1 MMKKLL
7 VYTFLLGMC
16 LISLQSINAATITV
30 HPGGS
35 IQSAVNHAANGDT
48 IIVYDNNKHAYT
60 YKQSIVINK
69 KLTIK
74 SSGKVTIKAK
84 TSHSSVF
91 TIKQGGAGSSIK
103 NFILSKSN
111 YAILV
116 QNAGNTVISGN
127 KISASLVG
135 VQYTGNIQNS
145 QILKN
150 RITGTN
156 KKYGNGISF
165 QYGSSPYLT
174 SYNTISRNIIRNFL
188 NGILFNSKSAHNIV
202 SANKV
207 YCSGHK
213 GTGIW
218 ATDDSSYMQIVGN
231 TVSGAEDAIAVQQIG
246 SGKANNYLISG
257 NIAKLSNNGFWLH
270 VSNSIISYNFATQNK
285 VSGID
290 ITGNQ
295 NQIIRNKVTNNNVCG
310 IAVGT
315 QRSTDSNSLS
325 SNSLSG
331 NGYGNFYI
339 TGPGKLLKN

>member
-1 MMKKLL
+1 MKKLL
-7 VYTFLLGMC
+7 VYTFLFGMC

-48 IIVYDNNKHAYT
+48 IIVYDKNKHPYT

-74 SSGKVTIKAK
+74 SSGKVTIQAK
-84 TSHSSVF
+84 NSHSSVF
-91 TIKQGGAGSSIK
+91 TVNQGGAGSSIK

-116 QNAGNTVISGN
+116 KNAGNTFISGN

-135 VQYTGNIQNS
+135 IQYTGNIQYS
-145 QILKN
+145 KVLKN

-156 KKYGNGISF
+156 KNYGNGISF
-165 QYGSSPYLT
+165 QYSSCPYLT
-174 SYNTISRNIIRNFL
+174 SNNFISGNIIHNFL
-188 NGILFNSKSAHNIV
+188 NGILFNAKSTNNIV
-202 SANKV
+202 SSNKV
-207 YCSGHK
+207 YCSGYH

-218 ATDDSSYMQIVGN
+218 ATDDSSYMEILGN
-231 TVSGAEDAIAVQQIG
+231 TVSGAEDAIAVQKIG
-246 SGKANNYLISG
+246 SGQANHYLISG
-257 NIAKLSNNGFWLH
+257 NTAKLSKNGFWLH
-270 VSNSIISYNFATQNK
+270 LSYSTISNNLATQNK

-295 NQIIRNKVTNNNVCG
+295 NVIINNLVTKNSICG

-315 QRSTDSNSLS
+315 EKSTDSNALS
-325 SNSLSG
+325 RNSLSG

-339 TGPGKLLKN
+339 TGPGKLIKN

>member
-1 MMKKLL
+1 MKKLL

-35 IQSAVNHAANGDT
+35 IQSAVNQAANGDT

-60 YKQSIVINK
+60 YKESIVVNK
-69 KLTIK
+69 KLAIK
-74 SSGKVTIKAK
+74 SNGKVTIQAK
-84 TSHSSVF
+84 NTKSSVF
-91 TIKQGGAGSSIK
+91 TIKQGGTGSSIK
-103 NFILSKSN
+103 NFVLSKTN

-116 QNAGNTVISGN
+116 QNAGNTFISGN

-135 VQYTGNIQNS
+135 VQYTGNIKKS

-156 KKYGNGISF
+156 KNYGNGISF
-165 QYGSSPYLT
+165 QYDGSSPYLT
-174 SYNTISRNIIRNFL
+174 SYNYAYANIISNFL
-188 NGILFNSKSAHNIV
+188 NGILFNAKSQHNIV
-202 SANKV
+202 SSNKV
-207 YCSGHK
+207 YCSGHR

-218 ATDDSSYMQIVGN
+218 ATDDSSYMKIVAN

-246 SGKANNYLISG
+246 SGTANNYLISG

-295 NQIIRNKVTNNNVCG
+295 NQIICNKVTNNNVCG

-315 QRSTDSNSLS
+315 QRSTDTNSLS

-339 TGPGKLLKN
+339 TGPGKLLNN

>member
-1 MMKKLL
+1 
-7 VYTFLLGMC
+7 MC

-48 IIVYDNNKHAYT
+48 IIVYDNNKHPYT
-60 YKQSIVINK
+60 YKESIVVNK

-74 SSGKVTIKAK
+74 SSGKVTIQAK
-84 TSHSSVF
+84 NSHSSVF
-91 TIKQGGAGSSIK
+91 TVNQGGAGSSIK
-103 NFILSKSN
+103 NFALSKTN

-116 QNAGNTVISGN
+116 KNAGNTFISGN

-150 RITGTN
+150 RLTGTN
-156 KKYGNGISF
+156 KNYGNGISF
-165 QYGSSPYLT
+165 QYAACPYLT
-174 SYNTISRNIIRNFL
+174 SNNYISGNIIRNFL
-188 NGILFNSKSAHNIV
+188 NGILFNAKSSHNIV
-202 SANKV
+202 SSNKV

-218 ATDDSSYMQIVGN
+218 ATDDSSYMKILGN

-246 SGKANNYLISG
+246 SGRANNYLISG
-257 NIAKLSNNGFWLH
+257 NIARLSNNGFWLH
-270 VSNSIISYNFATQNK
+270 ISNSVVSNNFATQNK

-295 NQIIRNKVTNNNVCG
+295 NLIINNLVTKNSICG

-315 QRSTDSNSLS
+315 LRSTDSNSLS
-325 SNSLSG
+325 KNLLSG

-339 TGPGKLLKN
+339 TGPGKLYNN

>member
-1 MMKKLL
+1 
-7 VYTFLLGMC
+7 MC

-48 IIVYDNNKHAYT
+48 IIVYDNNKHPYI
-60 YKQSIVINK
+60 YKESVVINK
-69 KLTIK
+69 KINIR
-74 SSGKVTIKAK
+74 SSGKVTIQAK
-84 TSHSSVF
+84 NSKSSVF
-91 TIKQGGAGSSIK
+91 TVNKGGAGSSIK
-103 NFILSKSN
+103 NFIMSKSN

-116 QNAGNTVISGN
+116 QNAGNTIISGN

-145 QILKN
+145 IILKN
-150 RITGTN
+150 SITGTN
-156 KKYGNGISF
+156 KNYGNGISF

-174 SYNTISRNIIRNFL
+174 SYNTISGNVIRNFL
-188 NGILFNSKSAHNIV
+188 NGILFNSKSQHNVV
-202 SANKV
+202 SSNKV
-207 YCSGHK
+207 YCSGYK

-218 ATDDSSYMQIVGN
+218 ATDDSCYMQIVGN

-246 SGKANNYLISG
+246 SGRANNYLISG
-257 NIAKLSNNGFWLH
+257 NIAKFSKNGIWVH
-270 VSNSIISYNFATQNK
+270 VSNSIISNNYATCNK

-295 NQIIRNKVTNNNVCG
+295 NLIISNLVTRNKICG
-310 IAVGT
+310 IAMGT
-315 QRSTDSNSLS
+315 TRNTDYNTLS
-325 SNSLSG
+325 RNRFSG

-339 TGPGKLLKN
+339 TGPGRVVNS